1 MYDTNVHL
9 PLIQLNLE
17 TVMYVQ
23 IYIQQSFSLPSI
35 TEKWETRPTC
45 IEARLKHQRKPNQMW
60 EVD

>member
-35 TEKWETRPTC
+35 TEK
-45 IEARLKHQRKPNQMW
+45 
-60 EVD
+60 